1 MARLLIKII
10 VELADLVRISCR
22 HVSLRYS
29 ICKCGAKAQRD
40 ELAKYGAKSKVLVSV
55 RYLGSTEIYR
65 KPTYKG
71 NFKKLGYL

>member
-22 HVSLRYS
+22 HVSVRYS
-29 ICKCGAKAQRD
+29 ICKCGAKAQGD
-40 ELAKYGAKSKVLVSV
+40 KMAKYGAKSKLLVSV

-65 KPTYKG
+65 KLSYIG
-71 NFKKLGYL
+71 NFKKLSYL